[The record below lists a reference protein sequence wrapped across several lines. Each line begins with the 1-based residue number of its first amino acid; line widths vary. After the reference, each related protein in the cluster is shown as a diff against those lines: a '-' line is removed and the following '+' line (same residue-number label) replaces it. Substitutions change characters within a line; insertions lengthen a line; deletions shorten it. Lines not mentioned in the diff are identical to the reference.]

1 MKQEKWRV
9 QGKKADFERIG
20 KEFGISPI
28 VARLI
33 RNRDLTEAEEIR
45 QYLNGGL
52 DDLNDPMLL
61 PDMEAAAGLLEEKI
75 ASGKAIRIIG
85 DYDIDGVCSIYILYR
100 GLKELGARADWRIP
114 HRVQDGYGLNVR
126 LVEEAA
132 ADQIDTLL
140 TCDNGI
146 AAIEQ
151 IARAREL
158 GMAVVVTDHHEV
170 QAELPAADAVVNP
183 KRADNQYPFPGICGA
198 VVAWKLVT
206 VLFARRGMEE
216 KAKDYLEFAA
226 LATVGDVM
234 SLQGENRIIVREGLK
249 KLRCTANPG
258 LRALMDCS
266 GILPENLSAYH
277 LGFVIGPCLN
287 AGGRLDTAKR
297 AVEVLLAGEEE
308 APVLARGLRE
318 LNEERKDM
326 TLRGLEQAVGII
338 EQSSLL
344 RDPVLVVF
352 LPDCHESLAGIIAGR
367 LRERYSRPAFVLTR
381 TEEGLK
387 GSGRSIPA
395 YHMFEGLNR
404 CGELLTKF
412 GGHPMAAGL
421 SLKEENLEEL
431 RKRLNQECGLG
442 EEDLVPTVWIDME
455 LPFLYATE
463 ELTEQCRL
471 LEPFGNGNEK
481 PVFAARNVQVNR
493 MSRIGKSRNMLKLSL
508 SDASGA
514 ELEGLFFG
522 DGDAF
527 CVYYGEKFGGEEVE
541 KAFRGDRNS
550 LRLMVAYYPD
560 INCYQGR
567 RRIQIVIQRYL

>member
-52 DDLNDPMLL
+52 EDLNDPKLL

-404 CGELLTKF
+404 CRELLTKF

>member
-52 DDLNDPMLL
+52 EDLNDPMLL

-216 KAKDYLEFAA
+216 KAKDYLEFA
-226 LATVGDVM
+226 
-234 SLQGENRIIVREGLK
+234 
-249 KLRCTANPG
+249 
-258 LRALMDCS
+258 
-266 GILPENLSAYH
+266 
-277 LGFVIGPCLN
+277 
-287 AGGRLDTAKR
+287 
-297 AVEVLLAGEEE
+297 
-308 APVLARGLRE
+308 
-318 LNEERKDM
+318 
-326 TLRGLEQAVGII
+326 
-338 EQSSLL
+338 
-344 RDPVLVVF
+344 
-352 LPDCHESLAGIIAGR
+352 
-367 LRERYSRPAFVLTR
+367 
-381 TEEGLK
+381 
-387 GSGRSIPA
+387 
-395 YHMFEGLNR
+395 
-404 CGELLTKF
+404 
-412 GGHPMAAGL
+412 L
-421 SLKEENLEEL
+421 SL
-431 RKRLNQECGLG
+431 
-442 EEDLVPTVWIDME
+442 IH
-455 LPFLYATE
+455 
-463 ELTEQCRL
+463 
-471 LEPFGNGNEK
+471 
-481 PVFAARNVQVNR
+481 
-493 MSRIGKSRNMLKLSL
+493 I
-508 SDASGA
+508 
-514 ELEGLFFG
+514 
-522 DGDAF
+522 
-527 CVYYGEKFGGEEVE
+527 
-541 KAFRGDRNS
+541 
-550 LRLMVAYYPD
+550 
-560 INCYQGR
+560 
-567 RRIQIVIQRYL
+567 

>member
-1 MKQEKWRV
+1 
-9 QGKKADFERIG
+9 
-20 KEFGISPI
+20 
-28 VARLI
+28 
-33 RNRDLTEAEEIR
+33 
-45 QYLNGGL
+45 
-52 DDLNDPMLL
+52 MLL

-258 LRALMDCS
+258 LRALMDC
-266 GILPENLSAYH
+266 
-277 LGFVIGPCLN
+277 
-287 AGGRLDTAKR
+287 
-297 AVEVLLAGEEE
+297 
-308 APVLARGLRE
+308 
-318 LNEERKDM
+318 
-326 TLRGLEQAVGII
+326 
-338 EQSSLL
+338 
-344 RDPVLVVF
+344 
-352 LPDCHESLAGIIAGR
+352 
-367 LRERYSRPAFVLTR
+367 
-381 TEEGLK
+381 
-387 GSGRSIPA
+387 
-395 YHMFEGLNR
+395 
-404 CGELLTKF
+404 
-412 GGHPMAAGL
+412 
-421 SLKEENLEEL
+421 
-431 RKRLNQECGLG
+431 
-442 EEDLVPTVWIDME
+442 
-455 LPFLYATE
+455 
-463 ELTEQCRL
+463 
-471 LEPFGNGNEK
+471 
-481 PVFAARNVQVNR
+481 
-493 MSRIGKSRNMLKLSL
+493 
-508 SDASGA
+508 A
-514 ELEGLFFG
+514 E
-522 DGDAF
+522 F
-527 CVYYGEKFGGEEVE
+527 C
-541 KAFRGDRNS
+541 
-550 LRLMVAYYPD
+550 
-560 INCYQGR
+560 
-567 RRIQIVIQRYL
+567 RRI

>member
-52 DDLNDPMLL
+52 EDLNDPMLL

-404 CGELLTKF
+404 CRELLTKF

-527 CVYYGEKFGGEEVE
+527 CAYYGEKFGGEEVE

-550 LRLMVAYYPD
+550 LRLMVTYYPD